1 MYSIPDHIFEKENF
15 CQPRSATGTRP
26 AIRLLM
32 ADVVSFGIVRPPPR
46 FRSSRWVEMRFPNAN
61 LW

>member
-15 CQPRSATGTRP
+15 CPPRGATGTRP

-32 ADVVSFGIVRPPPR
+32 ADVVSFGIVRPPSR